1 MQIKSCTF
9 NLHGFVIFLNFG
21 KIIDEDMKI
30 EGYIERS
37 LTESIKKAIPFY
49 PVIVITGPRQVGKT
63 TLCRHIFEDFR
74 YVNLERPTER
84 QFALDDLE
92 GFVDGLGP
100 RAIIDE
106 IQNVPAILSYI
117 QVKVDENPELKYVIT
132 GSSNFSLLHNIT
144 QSLAGRAALFTLL
157 PLSFK
162 EIKEYIESTGIREI
176 MYNGFY
182 PAIFTKAT
190 PPDMFYSNYYSTYVE
205 RDIRQISQLKNIDTF
220 ETFMRLCAGRTG
232 SELNYSSL
240 GVETGVS
247 APTVKEWLSLLNA
260 SYITYTLQPYFTNI
274 NKRLTKS
281 PKLYFYDTGLLCFL
295 LGIENADQLMTHP
308 LRGAIFENLVV
319 SEMMKEKYNSG
330 KLPKLFF
337 YRENSGREV
346 DIVEEQGTALYLYE
360 VKASKTFSKDF
371 RKNLEYM
378 KKTLTNIEI
387 KDSIVVYDGD
397 TFPPFAINVR
407 DIWKYNENKNRAN

>member
-1 MQIKSCTF
+1 
-9 NLHGFVIFLNFG
+9 
-21 KIIDEDMKI
+21 MKI

-37 LTESIKKAIPFY
+37 LTDSIKKAIPFY
-49 PVIVITGPRQVGKT
+49 SVIVITGPRQVGKT
-63 TLCRHIFEDFR
+63 TLCRHLFEDFR

-84 QFALDDLE
+84 QFAMDDIE
-92 GFVDGLGP
+92 GFVDGLGSKV
-100 RAIIDE
+100 IIDE
-106 IQNVPAILSYI
+106 VQNVPEILSYI
-117 QVKVDENPELKYVIT
+117 QVKVDEDSELKYVIT
-132 GSSNFSLLHNIT
+132 GSSNFSLLHTVT

-162 EIKEYIESTGIREI
+162 EIKDYVQSSGIREI

-182 PAIFTKAT
+182 PAIFTKET

-205 RDIRQISQLKNIDTF
+205 RDIRKISQLKNINTF
-220 ETFMRLCAGRTG
+220 EVFMHLCAGRAGT
-232 SELNYSSL
+232 ELNYSSL
-240 GVETGVS
+240 GVEAGVS
-247 APTVKEWLSLLNA
+247 APTVKEWLSLLSA
-260 SYITYTLQPYFTNI
+260 SYITYTLLPYFTNI

-295 LGIENADQLMTHP
+295 LGIEDADQLMTHP

-319 SEMMKEKYNSG
+319 TEMMKENYNSG
-330 KLPKLFF
+330 KIPRLFF

-346 DIVEEQGTALYLYE
+346 DIVEEHGTSLSLYE

-371 RKNLEYM
+371 RKNLDYL
-378 KKTLTNIEI
+378 KKNLSEITI
-387 KDSIVVYDGD
+387 KDSIVVYDGE

-407 DIWKYNENKNRAN
+407 DIWKYNEK

>member
-1 MQIKSCTF
+1 
-9 NLHGFVIFLNFG
+9 
-21 KIIDEDMKI
+21 MKI

-37 LTESIKKAIPFY
+37 LTDSIKKAIPFY
-49 PVIVITGPRQVGKT
+49 SVIVITGPRQVGKT
-63 TLCRHIFEDFR
+63 TLCRHLFEDFR

-84 QFALDDLE
+84 QFAMDDIE
-92 GFVDGLGP
+92 GFVDGLGSKV
-100 RAIIDE
+100 IIDE
-106 IQNVPAILSYI
+106 VQNVPEILSYI
-117 QVKVDENPELKYVIT
+117 QVKVDEDPELKYVIT
-132 GSSNFSLLHNIT
+132 GSSNFSLLHTVT

-162 EIKEYIESTGIREI
+162 EIKDYVQSSGIREI

-182 PAIFTKAT
+182 PAIFTKET

-205 RDIRQISQLKNIDTF
+205 RDIRKISQLKNINTF
-220 ETFMRLCAGRTG
+220 EVFMHLCAGRAGT
-232 SELNYSSL
+232 ELNYSSL
-240 GVETGVS
+240 GVEAGVS
-247 APTVKEWLSLLNA
+247 APTVKEWLSLLSA
-260 SYITYTLQPYFTNI
+260 SYITYTLHPYFTNI

-295 LGIENADQLMTHP
+295 LGIEDADQLMTHP

-319 SEMMKEKYNSG
+319 TEMMKENYNSG
-330 KLPKLFF
+330 KIPRLFF

-346 DIVEEQGTALYLYE
+346 DIVEEHGTSLSLYE

-371 RKNLEYM
+371 RKNLDYL
-378 KKTLTNIEI
+378 KKNLSEITI
-387 KDSIVVYDGD
+387 KDSIVVYDGE

-407 DIWKYNENKNRAN
+407 DIWKYNEK

>member
-1 MQIKSCTF
+1 
-9 NLHGFVIFLNFG
+9 
-21 KIIDEDMKI
+21 MKI
-30 EGYIERS
+30 EGYIKRS
-37 LTESIKKAIPFY
+37 ITEAIQKAIPFY

-63 TLCRHIFEDFR
+63 TLCRHLFADFR
-74 YVNLERPTER
+74 YVNLERPTEK
-84 QFALDDLE
+84 QFALDDVE

-100 RAIIDE
+100 KAIIDE
-106 IQNVPAILSYI
+106 VQNVPEILSYI
-117 QVKVDENPELKYVIT
+117 QIKVDENPELKYVIT

-162 EIKEYIESTGIREI
+162 EINNYVESSGIRDI

-190 PPDMFYSNYYSTYVE
+190 PPEMFYSNYYSTYVE
-205 RDIRQISQLKNIDTF
+205 RDIRQISQLKNLNTF

-247 APTVKEWLSLLNA
+247 APTIKEWLSLLNA
-260 SYITYTLQPYFTNI
+260 SYITYTLYPFFTNI

-281 PKLYFYDTGLLCFL
+281 PKLYFFDTGLLCFL
-295 LGIENADQLMTHP
+295 LGIENPNQLMTHP

-319 SEMMKEKYNSG
+319 TEMMKEKYNLG
-330 KLPKLFF
+330 KMPKLFF

-346 DIVEEQGTALYLYE
+346 DIVEENGLNLNLYE

-371 RKNLEYM
+371 KKNLDYL
-378 KKTLTNIEI
+378 KKNISNFTI
-387 KDSIVVYDGD
+387 KKSIVIYDGD
-397 TFPPFAINVR
+397 TFPSLAINVR
-407 DIWKYNENKNRAN
+407 DLWKYNEE

>member
-1 MQIKSCTF
+1 
-9 NLHGFVIFLNFG
+9 
-21 KIIDEDMKI
+21 MKI

-37 LTESIKKAIPFY
+37 LTDSIKKAIPFY
-49 PVIVITGPRQVGKT
+49 SVIVITGPRQVGKT
-63 TLCRHIFEDFR
+63 TLCRHLFEDFR

-84 QFALDDLE
+84 QFAMDDIE
-92 GFVDGLGP
+92 GFVDGLGSKV
-100 RAIIDE
+100 IIDE
-106 IQNVPAILSYI
+106 VQNVPEILSYI
-117 QVKVDENPELKYVIT
+117 QVKVDEDSELKYVIT
-132 GSSNFSLLHNIT
+132 GSSNFSLLHTVT

-162 EIKEYIESTGIREI
+162 EIKDYVQSSGIREI

-182 PAIFTKAT
+182 PAIFTKET

-205 RDIRQISQLKNIDTF
+205 RDIRKISQLKNINTF
-220 ETFMRLCAGRTG
+220 EVFMHLCAGRAGT
-232 SELNYSSL
+232 ELNYSSL
-240 GVETGVS
+240 GVEAGVS
-247 APTVKEWLSLLNA
+247 APTVKEWLSLLSA
-260 SYITYTLQPYFTNI
+260 SYITYTLHPYFTNI

-295 LGIENADQLMTHP
+295 LGIEDADQLMTHP

-319 SEMMKEKYNSG
+319 TEMMKENYNSG
-330 KLPKLFF
+330 KIPKLFF

-346 DIVEEQGTALYLYE
+346 DIVEEHGTSLSLYE

-371 RKNLEYM
+371 RKNLDYL
-378 KKTLTNIEI
+378 KKNLSEITI
-387 KDSIVVYDGD
+387 KDSIVVYDGE

-407 DIWKYNENKNRAN
+407 DIWKYNEK

>member
-1 MQIKSCTF
+1 
-9 NLHGFVIFLNFG
+9 
-21 KIIDEDMKI
+21 MKI

-37 LTESIKKAIPFY
+37 LTDSIKKAIPFY
-49 PVIVITGPRQVGKT
+49 SVIVITGPRQVGKT
-63 TLCRHIFEDFR
+63 TLCRHLFEDFR

-84 QFALDDLE
+84 QFAMDDIE
-92 GFVDGLGP
+92 GFVDGLGSKV
-100 RAIIDE
+100 IIDE
-106 IQNVPAILSYI
+106 VQNVPEILSYI
-117 QVKVDENPELKYVIT
+117 QVKVDEDSELKYVIT
-132 GSSNFSLLHNIT
+132 GSSNFSLLHTVT

-162 EIKEYIESTGIREI
+162 EIKDYVQSSGIREI

-182 PAIFTKAT
+182 PAIFTKET

-205 RDIRQISQLKNIDTF
+205 RDIRKISQLKNINTF
-220 ETFMRLCAGRTG
+220 EVFMHLCAGRAGT
-232 SELNYSSL
+232 ELNYSSL
-240 GVETGVS
+240 GVEAGVS
-247 APTVKEWLSLLNA
+247 APTVKEWLSLLSA
-260 SYITYTLQPYFTNI
+260 SYITYTLHPYFTNI

-295 LGIENADQLMTHP
+295 LGIEDADQLMTHP

-319 SEMMKEKYNSG
+319 TEMMKENYNSG
-330 KLPKLFF
+330 KIPRLFF

-346 DIVEEQGTALYLYE
+346 DIVEEHGTSLSLYE

-371 RKNLEYM
+371 RKNLDYL
-378 KKTLTNIEI
+378 KKNLSEITI
-387 KDSIVVYDGD
+387 KDSIVVYDGE

-407 DIWKYNENKNRAN
+407 DIWKYNEK

>member
-1 MQIKSCTF
+1 
-9 NLHGFVIFLNFG
+9 
-21 KIIDEDMKI
+21 MKI
-30 EGYIERS
+30 DNYIERS
-37 LTESIKKAIPFY
+37 ITGAIKKAIPFY

-63 TLCRHIFEDFR
+63 TLCRHLFEDFR
-74 YVNLERPTER
+74 YVNLERPTEKH
-84 QFALDDLE
+84 FALDDIE

-100 RAIIDE
+100 KAIIDE
-106 IQNVPAILSYI
+106 VQNAPEILSYI
-117 QVKVDENPELKYVIT
+117 QIKVDENPDLKYVIT

-162 EIKEYIESTGIREI
+162 EINDYVQSSGIREI

-182 PAIFTKAT
+182 PAIFTKEI
-190 PPDMFYSNYYSTYVE
+190 PPEMFYSNYYSTYVE
-205 RDIRQISQLKNIDTF
+205 RDIRQISQLKNLNTF
-220 ETFMRLCAGRTG
+220 EVFMRLCAGRTG

-247 APTVKEWLSLLNA
+247 APTIKEWLSLLNA
-260 SYITYTLQPYFTNI
+260 SYITFTLHPFFTNI

-281 PKLYFYDTGLLCFL
+281 PKLYFFDTGLLCFL
-295 LGIENADQLMTHP
+295 LGIENPNQLMTHP

-319 SEMMKEKYNSG
+319 TEIMKEKYNSG
-330 KLPKLFF
+330 KIPKIFF

-346 DIVEEQGTALYLYE
+346 DIVEENGLNLNLYE

-371 RKNLEYM
+371 RKNLEYL
-378 KKTLTNIEI
+378 KKNLSDFTI
-387 KDSIVVYDGD
+387 KKSVVVYDGD
-397 TFPPFAINVR
+397 TFPTFAVNVR
-407 DIWKYNENKNRAN
+407 DLWKYNEEENRAN

>member
-1 MQIKSCTF
+1 
-9 NLHGFVIFLNFG
+9 
-21 KIIDEDMKI
+21 MKI

-37 LTESIKKAIPFY
+37 LTDSIKKAIPFY

-63 TLCRHIFEDFR
+63 TLCRHLFEDFR

-84 QFALDDLE
+84 QFAMDDIE
-92 GFVDGLGP
+92 GFVDGLGSKV
-100 RAIIDE
+100 IIDE
-106 IQNVPAILSYI
+106 VQNVPEILSYI
-117 QVKVDENPELKYVIT
+117 QVKVDEDSELKYVIT
-132 GSSNFSLLHNIT
+132 GSSNFSLLHTIT

-162 EIKEYIESTGIREI
+162 EIKDYVQSSGIREI
-176 MYNGFY
+176 IYNGFY
-182 PAIFTKAT
+182 PAIFTKET

-205 RDIRQISQLKNIDTF
+205 RDIRKISQLKNINTF
-220 ETFMRLCAGRTG
+220 EVFMHLCAGRAGT
-232 SELNYSSL
+232 ELNYSSL
-240 GVETGVS
+240 GVEAGVS
-247 APTVKEWLSLLNA
+247 APTVKEWLSLLSA
-260 SYITYTLQPYFTNI
+260 SYITYTLHPYFTNI

-295 LGIENADQLMTHP
+295 LGIEDADQLMTHP

-319 SEMMKEKYNSG
+319 TEMMKENYNSG
-330 KLPKLFF
+330 KIPKLFF

-346 DIVEEQGTALYLYE
+346 DIVEEHGTSLSLYE

-371 RKNLEYM
+371 RKNLDYL
-378 KKTLTNIEI
+378 KKNLSEITI
-387 KDSIVVYDGD
+387 KDSIVVYDGE

-407 DIWKYNENKNRAN
+407 DIWKYNEK

>member
-1 MQIKSCTF
+1 
-9 NLHGFVIFLNFG
+9 
-21 KIIDEDMKI
+21 
-30 EGYIERS
+30 
-37 LTESIKKAIPFY
+37 
-49 PVIVITGPRQVGKT
+49 
-63 TLCRHIFEDFR
+63 
-74 YVNLERPTER
+74 
-84 QFALDDLE
+84 
-92 GFVDGLGP
+92 
-100 RAIIDE
+100 
-106 IQNVPAILSYI
+106 
-117 QVKVDENPELKYVIT
+117 
-132 GSSNFSLLHNIT
+132 
-144 QSLAGRAALFTLL
+144 
-157 PLSFK
+157 
-162 EIKEYIESTGIREI
+162 
-176 MYNGFY
+176 
-182 PAIFTKAT
+182 
-190 PPDMFYSNYYSTYVE
+190 
-205 RDIRQISQLKNIDTF
+205 
-220 ETFMRLCAGRTG
+220 MRLCAGRTG

-407 DIWKYNENKNRAN
+407 DMWKYNENKNRAN